1 MTDVSPLRARLLVGG
16 WRQQSLVFPR
26 RGGRLHAMLTSCGVQ
41 EAAAPDY
48 DWDGRNRG
56 RAELVVFQ
64 YSLAGCGLLTW
75 DGEDRLVPP
84 GSAMLVRVPHD
95 HRYRVAP
102 QAGHWQF
109 LYICA
114 VGREVL
120 RATGRIHETCG
131 PILQLATD
139 GPALTV
145 ATEIVESGCSGQ
157 LTSPFRASG
166 LAYSLVM
173 SVLDEIGGVSLEV
186 PARRLTQAAAAYCR
200 EHLADPISVQTLAR
214 LCGLSQWHFSRLF
227 KTEHGLAPAAFL
239 QMERVREA
247 VRLLQ
252 DTDVPLKVIAA
263 QCGFLDANYLGKVFS
278 RHMGVSPGA
287 FRRSGV

>member
-1 MTDVSPLRARLLVGG
+1 MSISPLRTRLLAGG

-26 RGGRLHAMLTSCGVQ
+26 RGGHLHAMLTSCGVQ
-41 EAAAPDY
+41 QATAPDY
-48 DWDGRNRG
+48 DWDGQSRG
-56 RAELVVFQ
+56 QAELVVFQ

-75 DGEDRLVPP
+75 EGEDRLVPP

-95 HRYRVAP
+95 HRYRVSP

-114 VGREVL
+114 TGREVV

-131 PILQLATD
+131 PILQLAID
-139 GPALTV
+139 GPALAV
-145 ATEIVESGCSGQ
+145 AMGIVESGCAGQ

-173 SVLDEIGGVSLEV
+173 SVLDEMGGASLEV
-186 PARRLTQAAAAYCR
+186 PTRRLTQAAAEYCR
-200 EHLADPISVQTLAR
+200 EHLADPVSVRTLAR

-227 KTEHGLAPAAFL
+227 KAEHGLAPGAFL

-247 VRLLQ
+247 ARLLRN
-252 DTDVPLKVIAA
+252 TDAPLKGIAL
-263 QCGFLDANYLGKVFS
+263 QCGYLDANYLGKVFS